1 MTITTDSLF
10 DLHSLRIQEIINR
23 SIHVF
28 LAEIDPVWRDL
39 IVTSQGV
46 GNKTELGRDLK
57 LIKVFM
63 GSFTGVMDSG
73 GAHDYFNL
81 YGDLTAHMGEQ
92 MHFQQLNRT
101 YPDPTTGPNATPYRL
116 AVDMRSMPANIMLTL
131 GEKTAEATPAFIGQV
146 IAPKL
151 LGFGRM
157 MAHTL
162 ANYFFLSQN
171 NAYIL
176 CTVAATLSVIT
187 TITVGSRTVHR
198 FSFSPNNSAT
208 HRFARGQRIDI
219 YPTGTGI
226 RRNDSNGVAADQT
239 PGTRE
244 NLLVESVTHLTN
256 VVTVIAEDDPTTW
269 QGGIAIIGDR
279 IVYANTKLLGIANDF
294 EGIAG
299 IRSWAKTGT
308 GGDDNFLLGSERDAT
323 DFIDVTIHPEF
334 LSFLKTVNGVLT
346 EHKLRQ
352 YLRRCH
358 AAWGGMGH
366 YIDCLI
372 ASDGVW
378 MAYES
383 QKIGMQRLDRTG
395 RLSSLQNEGSEEG
408 VSYTFDGR
416 TYMGYTSTL
425 VESGTLY
432 GIKKGGQNWKK
443 YVPPSPAGVTKN
455 SQTEQYVPFEF
466 VAGAITGT
474 GSNQLPIYLSNAAA
488 SGMTPSLVTE
498 GSQMPGRIRMQMVPD
513 TPNMMILDELT
524 EDRIY
529 SDTS

>member
-28 LAEIDPVWRDL
+28 LAELDPVWRDL

-57 LIKVFM
+57 LIKVYM

-73 GAHDYFNL
+73 GAYDYFNL

-92 MHFQQLNRT
+92 MHFQQLNQT

-116 AVDMRSMPANIMLTL
+116 AVDMRSMPANIMMTL

-157 MAHTL
+157 MAHTI

-171 NAYIL
+171 TSYIL
-176 CTVAATLSVIT
+176 CTLTAVSASANVVI
-187 TITVGSRTVHR
+187 GARTVDR
-198 FSFSPNNSAT
+198 FSFTPNNSAT

-219 YPTGTGI
+219 YPSGTGI
-226 RRNDSNGVAADQT
+226 RRNDSAAAAVDQT
-239 PGTRE
+239 PSTRL
-244 NLLVESVTHLTN
+244 NLLVESVNHLTN
-256 VVTVIAEDDPTTW
+256 VVTCIAEDDPAGVW
-269 QGGIAIIGDR
+269 QGGIFIVGDR
-279 IVYANTKLLGIANDF
+279 IVYANTKLLAASNSF

-358 AAWGGMGH
+358 AAWSGMGH
-366 YIDCLI
+366 YLDCLI

-395 RLSSLQNEGSEEG
+395 RLSSLQHEGSEEG

-443 YVPPSPAGVTKN
+443 YVPPSPAGVKQN

-474 GSNQLPIYLSNAAA
+474 GSNQLPIYLSNASAT
-488 SGMTPSLVTE
+488 GLTPSLVSE
-498 GSQMPGRIRMQMVPD
+498 GSQMPGRVRMQMVPD
-513 TPNMMILDELT
+513 TPNMMILDGLT

-529 SDTS
+529 SDTA